1 MMVHG
6 APATGY
12 VVPTYE
18 PAPGEVWYHFL
29 HGNVPGHQIDFIY
42 RPDVPQGPLTQQ
54 HFSHLT
60 QLINYIEPRSRHEYA
75 FAIGNLS
82 RDDTQHEPGHGGV
95 ALLFGLRIHGAK
107 DHAGRQDPPFCHAIA
122 AIDRHVDAAGFLE
135 VALSFY
141 RKLRPDV
148 DSEVSGSGWYHTY
161 LRYGQNEDALLP
173 ILRGYILDFADL
185 PAPEPSR
192 LRLRWTAAGS
202 AHPRRVVIV
211 HGPDEPFDA
220 IAACAARIAGVL
232 VESDIRWT
240 AVSNGREADMLGGVS
255 VRFVPEHEARAEAE
269 DGRVLRLGDVPHQPK
284 EVAEQLFGA
293 QEVRGVRQP
302 VMTGWQ
308 PLDRQPA
315 PEGGAP
321 RAVEGAPARAGH
333 TSAREGKPL
342 AGAGDAAGVL
352 GGERSERASAASHG
366 GGRVAVG
373 AVAGGTSERAKTP
386 AAREAQIEAATAA
399 INRSRRQLGLLIG
412 VGVALAI
419 GGAAAAVALG
429 MSGSRAEPQ
438 MGSPSASAS
447 PVRYGGEEREPA
459 AAITESPRSAPTV
472 AGKTAISAPPAS
484 SVLAGG
490 RVQGTSRGQSKNN
503 RSGGTRKP
511 SGTGNKSGASVFKVP

>member
-1 MMVHG
+1 MMEHD
-6 APATGY
+6 APVTGY

-18 PAPGEVWYHFL
+18 AAPGEVWYHFL
-29 HGNVPGHQIDFIY
+29 HGNVPGHQIDFMY

-60 QLINYIEPRSRHEYA
+60 QLINYIEPRSRREYA

-122 AIDRHVDAAGFLE
+122 AIDRHLDAAGLLE
-135 VALSFY
+135 VALSFH
-141 RKLRPDV
+141 RKLLPGV
-148 DSEVSGSGWYHTY
+148 DSEASGSGWYHTY
-161 LRYGQNEDALLP
+161 VRYGQNANALLP
-173 ILRGYILDFADL
+173 ILRGYIADFTDL

-192 LRLRWTAAGS
+192 LRLRWTAAG
-202 AHPRRVVIV
+202 ADHARRVVIV

-220 IAACAARIAGVL
+220 IAACAARIASVL

-240 AVSNGREADMLGGVS
+240 AISNGREADMLGGVS

-269 DGRVLRLGDVPHQPK
+269 GGRALRLGDVPHEPK

-302 VMTGWQ
+302 VMAGWH
-308 PLDRQPA
+308 PFDGQPA
-315 PEGGAP
+315 AERAAS

-333 TSAREGKPL
+333 TSGEGQPL
-342 AGAGDAAGVL
+342 AETGDAAGAL
-352 GGERSERASAASHG
+352 GGKLSERATADVQG
-366 GGRVAVG
+366 GGRVAIG
-373 AVAGGTSERAKTP
+373 AGAGRASARAKRP
-386 AAREAQIEAATAA
+386 AAREVEIEVATAA
-399 INRSRRQLGLLIG
+399 INRSRTQLGLLIG
-412 VGVALAI
+412 VGVALAL

-429 MSGSRAEPQ
+429 LSGSRVENQIA
-438 MGSPSASAS
+438 SPSALASSAS
-447 PVRYGGEEREPA
+447 YGGEERAPA
-459 AAITESPRSAPTV
+459 AAITETPGSEPIV
-472 AGKTAISAPPAS
+472 AGKAATSEPPAP

-490 RVQGTSRGQSKNN
+490 DAQGTSRAQKKNS
-503 RSGGTRKP
+503 RGGGTRKP
-511 SGTGNKSGASVFKVP
+511 SGAGSKRGASVFKVP